1 MRNWSRREFMRNAG
15 MAAVFSPFLSI
26 LDPKLAK
33 AATGDAKY
41 LFIFFTNGTDTGAWR
56 PLGGSSPTNIAFS
69 AMTEP
74 LAPIKD
80 KLILID
86 ELDSNGTA
94 GGHAAPGGLTGR
106 NYGAGNL
113 ISIDQF
119 VADGLK
125 ANGIVTQVPSLA
137 LGGVPSQSPSVF
149 YRDNRA
155 FGAIG
160 SPATA
165 YQAIFSGASVTPP
178 PTNGGP
184 PVVDG
189 RLARRRGILSLLNNE
204 IRQLEQTLGGP
215 EKEKLQIHLA
225 SLEQLEQRI
234 TGGVS
239 GGGGGG
245 GGTVLPNVCTSNPA
259 APANGGQD
267 LLNSVIHMD
276 LAINAL
282 ACDLTRV
289 ATVEF
294 GHHQSAQVSIDEV
307 GEPGDW
313 HNTFTHSDNPR
324 TRMTNLERWLSA
336 RFVDAAN
343 KLKSLP
349 APDGNGTLFDQTLMV
364 WARDMGDAVVH
375 AGDNMRFV
383 LSGGAGGYLKSSP
396 NGVYINGGGDAHARV
411 LFAMGDAMGITNFTG
426 FGDPNGAGAAR
437 TPLDSIKA

>member
-15 MAAVFSPFLSI
+15 MAAAFSPFLSL

-41 LFIFFTNGTDTGAWR
+41 LFIFFTNGTDTNAWE
-56 PLGGSSPTNIAFS
+56 PKGSSATNITFS

-86 ELDSNGTA
+86 HLDSNGTA

-106 NYGAGNL
+106 NYGAGQL

-119 VADGLK
+119 IADGIR
-125 ANGIVTQVPSLA
+125 ANGIATQVPSLA
-137 LGGVPSQSPSVF
+137 LGGVPAQSPSVF

-155 FGAIG
+155 FAAIG

-178 PTNGGP
+178 PANGGP
-184 PVVDG
+184 PAADP
-189 RLARRRGILSLLNNE
+189 RLARRKGILSLLRGE
-204 IRQLEQTLGGP
+204 INQLNGALGGP
-215 EKEKLQIHLA
+215 EREKLQVHLA

-234 TGGVS
+234 TGGAS
-239 GGGGGG
+239 GGSGGPV
-245 GGTVLPNVCTSNPA
+245 TVLPSTCSSNPA
-259 APANGGQD
+259 APGDGGQD
-267 LLNSVIHMD
+267 LLNSVLHID
-276 LAINAL
+276 LAINAF
-282 ACDLTRV
+282 ACDITRV
-289 ATVEF
+289 AAVEF
-294 GHHQSAQVSIDEV
+294 GHHQGAQVSIDEV
-307 GEPGDW
+307 GQPGDW

-324 TRMTNLERWLSA
+324 TRLTNLERWLSA

-411 LFAMGDAMGITNFTG
+411 LFALGDAMGITNFTG
-426 FGDPNGAGAAR
+426 FGDPGGAPAAR